1 MVLFFSATG
10 NTRFIAKQLAK
21 RLDDE
26 CIDLLER
33 IKTKDHSGFYSKK
46 PYVICAPIYVCEPPI
61 FLMKYLKKVK
71 LSGNPNVYFVFTSGG
86 YSGIAGRMA
95 HQLMFFKKMNFMGHA
110 DVVMPRNYV
119 ASDMYDML
127 PCEENRER
135 IREGAKQC
143 AKIAFLI
150 RKHRRLHARHA
161 FLFESIV
168 IRPFTPVWTRVMQ
181 PVKPFHTTDACI
193 GCGKCAAVCPLN
205 NIEMV
210 EVDGK
215 KRPKWLK
222 PCAHCMAC
230 IGNCPFEAVEFGDIT
245 KNKEKYSIA
254 KYVKRK
260 YL

>member
-26 CIDLLER
+26 CIDLLDR

-95 HQLMFFKKMNFMGHA
+95 HQLMFFKKMNCMGHA

-119 ASDMYDML
+119 ASDMRGEQETD
-127 PCEENRER
+127 PGGGKAVRKDRISDPEASEASCETCVF
-135 IREGAKQC
+135 I
-143 AKIAFLI
+143 
-150 RKHRRLHARHA
+150 
-161 FLFESIV
+161 
-168 IRPFTPVWTRVMQ
+168 
-181 PVKPFHTTDACI
+181 
-193 GCGKCAAVCPLN
+193 
-205 NIEMV
+205 
-210 EVDGK
+210 
-215 KRPKWLK
+215 
-222 PCAHCMAC
+222 
-230 IGNCPFEAVEFGDIT
+230 
-245 KNKEKYSIA
+245 
-254 KYVKRK
+254 
-260 YL
+260 